1 MRADLHAHSTASD
14 GWLDRDELCTRAA
27 ACGVELFCVTDHDT
41 LPSANA
47 PRATGGMRILPGIEL
62 SADWRGRVVHVL
74 GLNLRNRPDGEL
86 AAGVAAQR
94 TRRDLRGQAIGERLR
109 KRGIEGA
116 YEGARQ
122 IAGAGILGRPHF
134 ARFLVSVGK
143 ARTVDDAFRRWL
155 GDHAM
160 SHSAS
165 SWTPL
170 ADAVRWIVDDG
181 GTAVLA
187 HPAKYSLTHAKL
199 RELITE
205 FKAAGGTG
213 LEVACGLQTP
223 ATTRQLA
230 ELCRRFELAASA
242 GSDFH
247 GGPGD
252 HARLGQPGPLP
263 ADLTPV
269 WSQWALD

>member
-1 MRADLHAHSTASD
+1 MRVLA
-14 GWLDRDELCTRAA
+14 
-27 ACGVELFCVTDHDT
+27 
-41 LPSANA
+41 
-47 PRATGGMRILPGIEL
+47 GIEL

-74 GLNLRNRPDGEL
+74 GLKLRNEPAGAL

-94 TRRDLRGQAIGERLR
+94 ARRDLRGQAIGERLR

-116 YEGARQ
+116 YEGARR
-122 IAGAGILGRPHF
+122 IAGDGILGRPHF
-134 ARFLVSVGK
+134 ARFLVSIGK

-160 SHSAS
+160 SNSAA

-187 HPAKYSLTHAKL
+187 HPAKYQFTHAKL
-199 RELITE
+199 RELIAE
-205 FKAAGGTG
+205 FKTAGGTG
-213 LEVACGLQTP
+213 LEVACGMQTP

-230 ELCRRFELAASA
+230 DLCRRFELAASA

-247 GGPGD
+247 GGPDD

-269 WSQWALD
+269 WGEWAPG